1 MLNKMLHENQ
11 KVFSSHPARRMCYTN
26 AACGAITNKVILKF
40 CLGKI
45 NIGETKLLI
54 ADTAAHM
61 VASEP
66 ISPDITVASEPL
78 SPDITV
84 ASEPLSPDIT
94 VASEPLSP
102 DVTEPICLSPLAA
115 TKFLGFCYCKMH
127 ENKIKFSKVK
137 ENY

>member
-26 AACGAITNKVILKF
+26 AACGAITNKMILKF

-54 ADTAAHM
+54 ADTTAHM
-61 VASEP
+61 
-66 ISPDITVASEPL
+66 
-78 SPDITV
+78 V

-127 ENKIKFSKVK
+127 ENKIKFSKV
-137 ENY
+137 

>member
-1 MLNKMLHENQ
+1 MLHENQ

-94 VASEPLSP
+94 
-102 DVTEPICLSPLAA
+102 EPICLSPLAA